1 MNAKILD
8 GKVVRDKI
16 GHDLK
21 SKIETLRAENPQGL
35 RPKLTIIQV
44 GDLPESNAYIRQK
57 ILFGEKIGA
66 IVQHKKL
73 AEDFSR
79 IDLEVLVANLNSD
92 KSTHGIIVQ
101 LPIPDNLDK
110 DQIINK
116 IDPIKDVDGQ
126 TATNLKL
133 LFEGLSSRHPRESE
147 DQILKQAFGSETQA
161 RRVENDRKINLGYLP
176 ATTKGILTLL
186 DYYKIPVAGK
196 NVTVVGRSSLVGKP
210 TALALV
216 NLDATVTICHS
227 RTKKLPEKTK
237 NADILIVAAGKP
249 NLIAENHVSPNQTVI
264 DVGINL
270 VNQKPTTRN
279 QQPESELPNCKLIG
293 DVKFDEVAKIVSAI
307 SPVPGG
313 VGPMTVASLF
323 QNLLEAYNR
332 QIDIN

>member
-1 MNAKILD
+1 M
-8 GKVVRDKI
+8 
-16 GHDLK
+16 
-21 SKIETLRAENPQGL
+21 
-35 RPKLTIIQV
+35 
-44 GDLPESNAYIRQK
+44 
-57 ILFGEKIGA
+57 
-66 IVQHKKL
+66 
-73 AEDFSR
+73 
-79 IDLEVLVANLNSD
+79 
-92 KSTHGIIVQ
+92 
-101 LPIPDNLDK
+101 
-110 DQIINK
+110 
-116 IDPIKDVDGQ
+116 
-126 TATNLKL
+126 
-133 LFEGLSSRHPRESE
+133 
-147 DQILKQAFGSETQA
+147 
-161 RRVENDRKINLGYLP
+161 
-176 ATTKGILTLL
+176 
-186 DYYKIPVAGK
+186 
-196 NVTVVGRSSLVGKP
+196 
-210 TALALV
+210 
-216 NLDATVTICHS
+216 TICHS

>member
-1 MNAKILD
+1 MSATILD

-16 GHDLK
+16 AKELS
-21 SKIETLRAENPQGL
+21 SKISKLKIK
-35 RPKLTIIQV
+35 PKLTIIQV

-196 NVTVVGRSSLVGKP
+196 NVTVVGRSSLVG
-210 TALALV
+210 
-216 NLDATVTICHS
+216 NWDF
-227 RTKKLPEKTK
+227 
-237 NADILIVAAGKP
+237 
-249 NLIAENHVSPNQTVI
+249 VI
-264 DVGINL
+264 I
-270 VNQKPTTRN
+270 K
-279 QQPESELPNCKLIG
+279 
-293 DVKFDEVAKIVSAI
+293 
-307 SPVPGG
+307 
-313 VGPMTVASLF
+313 
-323 QNLLEAYNR
+323 
-332 QIDIN
+332 